1 METGH
6 PHWKHPGSRQLR
18 GLRRGRFG
26 PDRHLCSLLI
36 LPSKLFRVASPSVN
50 FETLRK
56 SPQERTATT
65 RTAHIRRPPR
75 WPGTLS
81 PPYGVLAL
89 SPRSLSVPGFPRPLQ
104 RPLQDS
110 PLVKSSPN
118 GSSREAAARS
128 SPEALQDQIALHEAI
143 LFCSRYPLPSPFP
156 HPSGSFFGCRPLHHV
171 AVSFRNLVLP
181 PGTPWCE
188 TIFRLLWPGAHR
200 REDKA
205 QGTVPRPQTAAAPP
219 APAPGKWASRGSGL
233 PSECA
238 VRAPEAASGRRGR
251 RRGAPAR
258 GRAASPHLRSASAA
272 AAPVRWRSRLSDRSR
287 RCARPGTQ
295 SPAGRGRTQPASEGA
310 RGRAPAAARRAPGAG
325 GALPRGPRGAGL
337 SVHPFNPPPTRAR
350 PRGPTAFPGEKP
362 RGRRGP
368 RGAGRASGSWGPD
381 TSPQIA
387 QARCSRTG
395 RPALRES
402 GLCFAGQ
409 QAGAGLVVI
418 GTVR

>member
-1 METGH
+1 MWGDRHSSPQEGRESPLSPSPSLGLDPKILCFSWDLDSSPSGLITRAKPGVSLRLPTPLPASGPLLQGTETGH
-6 PHWKHPGSRQLR
+6 PHWKHPGSLQLR

-36 LPSKLFRVASPSVN
+36 LPSKVFRVASPSVN

-65 RTAHIRRPPR
+65 RTAHIRWPPR

-118 GSSREAAARS
+118 SSSREAAARS

-181 PGTPWCE
+181 PGTPWY
-188 TIFRLLWPGAHR
+188 FPSLAKR
-200 REDKA
+200 RM
-205 QGTVPRPQTAAAPP
+205 
-219 APAPGKWASRGSGL
+219 
-233 PSECA
+233 
-238 VRAPEAASGRRGR
+238 
-251 RRGAPAR
+251 
-258 GRAASPHLRSASAA
+258 
-272 AAPVRWRSRLSDRSR
+272 
-287 RCARPGTQ
+287 
-295 SPAGRGRTQPASEGA
+295 RT
-310 RGRAPAAARRAPGAG
+310 
-325 GALPRGPRGAGL
+325 
-337 SVHPFNPPPTRAR
+337 
-350 PRGPTAFPGEKP
+350 
-362 RGRRGP
+362 
-368 RGAGRASGSWGPD
+368 
-381 TSPQIA
+381 
-387 QARCSRTG
+387 
-395 RPALRES
+395 RE
-402 GLCFAGQ
+402 
-409 QAGAGLVVI
+409 
-418 GTVR
+418 RH